1 MKRFIWVAA
10 AAAIATACSSS
21 SPTEPSGSSSSGSV
35 ALAQFSTSV
44 VTFAGGASVQG
55 TLLLDRAAPAGGT
68 DVTIRSSNPRAKV
81 PSSVH
86 VVDGASNA
94 TFWIHT
100 EPLDAPADVTITATG
115 ARVARTVVLHL
126 TVGSFITFASE
137 AGEPIGRGEND
148 GVGIDTAEFTAA
160 VYFQQNTFR
169 VQVLRRTPTVEFW
182 MLEIAA
188 PRGQP
193 LLPGHYD
200 GAVRSVSRTGAQP
213 GLDFSAKGLG
223 CSFLTGSFDV
233 IEADYGG
240 PGTVFD
246 SLTINR
252 FRARFTQ
259 RCSSSTQ
266 ALTGD
271 VRILMNPWR

>member
-1 MKRFIWVAA
+1 MKRFLWVAA
-10 AAAIATACSSS
+10 AAAVSTSCSS
-21 SPTEPSGSSSSGSV
+21 SPTEPSGSGSSGSV

-44 VTFAGGASVQG
+44 VTLAGGASVLG
-55 TLLLDRAAPAGGT
+55 TLILDRAAPAGGT
-68 DVTIRSSNPRAKV
+68 DVTIRSSSARAKV

-94 TFWIHT
+94 TFWINT

-115 ARVARTVVLHL
+115 ARVARTVALHL
-126 TVGSFITFASE
+126 TVGSFIKFSSE
-137 AGEPIGRGEND
+137 PGEPIGRGESD

-160 VYFQQNTFR
+160 VYFQQTTFR
-169 VQVLRRTPTVEFW
+169 VQVLRRTPSLEFW

-188 PRGQP
+188 PQGQR
-193 LLPGHYD
+193 LLPGRYD
-200 GAVRSVSRTGAQP
+200 GAVRSSSRTGAQP

-223 CSFLTGSFDV
+223 CGSLTGSFEV

-259 RCSSSTQ
+259 RCNSSTA
-266 ALTGD
+266 ALTGE